1 MKKDEKEIKNKN
13 IKFEEE
19 LEEENID
26 YLDEESDEQEEIE
39 EEITENDITEEDEK
53 EANEVLDEMLQTEGA
68 SQRDRI
74 PRMNENDYFDVPEG
88 KKLTCFID
96 GYLITIDDIDA
107 KLLNKLTGEERTKFL
122 DNIKAKSNE
131 KLIYTVANRLLRFET
146 NKYISIDAEELY
158 AAGWHALA
166 KAIKTFDP
174 SKKLLFTTYS
184 YRIIMNEMIQEIKRI
199 KKKIKQKDGDE
210 EKETLVLNISMETP
224 LRSDNNGNSIFVQ
237 DVIADTKDTPAE
249 AMAKD
254 DLRISI
260 MQALDMLDATE
271 KFVMIYRY
279 GLDRDIRLTQKEI
292 ANKLCQ
298 SQANISKIEKNCR
311 TKLRILL
318 QGKIDENLF

>member
-1 MKKDEKEIKNKN
+1 MKKEAKKTVQNELIDIDNEELLEEIDNYED
-13 IKFEEE
+13 FEEE
-19 LEEENID
+19 EEEV
-26 YLDEESDEQEEIE
+26 LDEI
-39 EEITENDITEEDEK
+39 ITPEDEK
-53 EANEVLDEMLQTEGA
+53 EADEVLDEILQTEGV
-68 SQRDRI
+68 SSSRDKI
-74 PRMNENDYFDVPEG
+74 PRMNENDIFNVEEG

-107 KLLNKLTGEERTKFL
+107 RLLNKLQGKEREDFL
-122 DNIKAKSNE
+122 NNIKAKSNE

-146 NKYISIDAEELY
+146 NRYITIEPEELY

-210 EKETLVLNISMETP
+210 VTETLVINISMETP
-224 LRSDNNGNSIFVQ
+224 LRSDNNGNSIYVS

-254 DLRISI
+254 DLRITI

-271 KFVMIYRY
+271 KFVMTYRY
-279 GLDRDIRLTQKEI
+279 GLDRDIKLTQKEI

-311 TKLRILL
+311 AKLRIFL
-318 QGKIDENLF
+318 QGKVDDRLF